1 MATAPTT
8 EQLQATAPHGY
19 PVTDDGWVTFTRV
32 RHPQLGVLLVQR
44 RDGCSR
50 TVRA

>member
-8 EQLQATAPHGY
+8 AHLQAVAPSGY
-19 PVTDDGWVTFTRV
+19 PVTDDGWVTYQRV
-32 RHPQLGVLLVQR
+32 RHPQLGTLLVQR

-50 TVRA
+50 TVHA